1 MAALKEWV
9 ICISAIIIFIT
20 AVEMILPNNSLKKYA
35 QFVFSIIL
43 TVAIVKPIV
52 GFISKGPDDFTEQ
65 IKKYISADDTYKT
78 VQKEVDE
85 DDYTNKEISI
95 SVQRLLNQRFT
106 NKDFK
111 VDFTGSFNR
120 EKYTLTTKEVKV
132 GIKDHAIKKIEKINL
147 QNDKKVDNY
156 NDVRNYL
163 KEILKTDDSRIKIYE
178 ME

>member
-1 MAALKEWV
+1 MPEEQK
-9 ICISAIIIFIT
+9 
-20 AVEMILPNNSLKKYA
+20 MIDMINLVSL
-35 QFVFSIIL
+35 L
-43 TVAIVKPIV
+43 H
-52 GFISKGPDDFTEQ
+52 SKTTF
-65 IKKYISADDTYKT
+65 Y
-78 VQKEVDE
+78 KEVDE

-163 KEILKTDDSRIKIYE
+163 KEILKTDDSRLKIYE